1 MTKQTEKGKY
11 IEGIGR
17 RKTAIAR
24 VRIYPDEAKKTGI
37 VVNDKKSDVYFTTL
51 RYQKVVA
58 APLQAVN
65 AKMSVEARVEGGGVT
80 AQAEA
85 IRMGLSRALVTF
97 NTDNRIELKG
107 RGYLTRDARMV
118 ERKKY
123 GRRKARRAFQWKKR

>member
-1 MTKQTEKGKY
+1 MVKTGDITKY

-24 VRIYPDEAKKTGI
+24 VRIYPDA
-37 VVNDKKSDVYFTTL
+37 DKADFIINGQKVTDYFDTL
-51 RYQKVVA
+51 RYLKTAQH
-58 APLQAVN
+58 PLEVTKT
-65 AKMSVEARVEGGGVT
+65 KMSVETKVKGGGMT

-85 IRMGLSRALVTF
+85 VRMGLSRALVKYKEETKPA
-97 NTDNRIELKG
+97 LKS
-107 RGYLTRDARMV
+107 RGYLTRDSRMV

>member
-1 MTKQTEKGKY
+1 MTKQTDKGKY
-11 IEGIGR
+11 IEGVGR

-24 VRIYPDEAKKTGI
+24 VRIYPQDAKNAFL
-37 VVNDKKSDVYFTTL
+37 VNEKKSDAYFPTL
-51 RYQKVVA
+51 RYQKTA
-58 APLQAVN
+58 TAPLAAVN
-65 AKMSVEARVEGGGVT
+65 AKMAVEVKVEGGGVT

-85 IRMGLSRALVTF
+85 VRMGLARALVRF
-97 NTDNRIELKG
+97 SEDYKAELKT